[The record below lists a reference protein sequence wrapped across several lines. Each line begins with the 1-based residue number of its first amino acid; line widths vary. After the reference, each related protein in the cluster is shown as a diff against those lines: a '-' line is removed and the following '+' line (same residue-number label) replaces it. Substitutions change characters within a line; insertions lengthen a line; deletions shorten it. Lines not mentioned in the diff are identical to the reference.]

1 MWAVLC
7 NTPDPAATWI
17 AEAMRRRGLG
27 PVELIP
33 AELLLQAPRWDHRV
47 GAEGASVSVTLG
59 DGRAIQSDEIRGVLN
74 RILYIPPAATA
85 VAVAED
91 REYALQELTAFF
103 MSWLR
108 ALPPPVIGLPT
119 PQGLS
124 GSWRHLSEWVQLAA
138 AAGLPTAPY
147 RLGSS
152 WGDGAGLEQRLAP
165 PGAELRTVIT
175 IGNRAFARW
184 APAELLDGCTRLA
197 RLAEADMLG
206 VDFAV
211 ANGQPSLAG
220 ASPVPDLRLGGE
232 PAVDHLV
239 ALFRGEAA

>member
-1 MWAVLC
+1 MWLVLSSS
-7 NTPDPAATWI
+7 PDPAAAWI
-17 AEAMRRRGLG
+17 AEAMRRRGLA

-33 AELLLQAPRWDHRV
+33 VELLLQARRWDHRV
-47 GAEGASVSVTLG
+47 GTEGASVSVTLA
-59 DGRAIQSDEIRGVLN
+59 DGRELEGHEIRGVLN

-85 VAVAED
+85 VAIAED

-124 GSWRHLSEWVQLAA
+124 GSWRHISEWVHLAA
-138 AAGLPTAPY
+138 AAGLPTAAY
-147 RLGSS
+147 RQGSS
-152 WGDGAGLEQRLAP
+152 WGNGAGPEQRLVP

-175 IGNRAFARW
+175 IGNRAFAPW
-184 APAELLDGCTRLA
+184 APPDLLEGCTRLA
-197 RLAEADMLG
+197 RLAEADVLG
-206 VDFAV
+206 VDFAL
-211 ANGQPSLAG
+211 ANGRPSLAG